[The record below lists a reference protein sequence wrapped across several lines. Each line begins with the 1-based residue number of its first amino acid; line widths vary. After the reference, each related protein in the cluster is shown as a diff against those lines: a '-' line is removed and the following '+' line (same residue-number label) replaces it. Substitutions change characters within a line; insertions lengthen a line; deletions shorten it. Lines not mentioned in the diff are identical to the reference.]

1 MRDHDRPLAHR
12 GRVASRAIA
21 SYIAREHPLPELVI
35 TSSATRTLETTQLL
49 IARWKPPPRIV
60 EDSALYL
67 ATPREML
74 NRIHAVVDA
83 SVLMLVGHNPG
94 IAELGCL
101 LAGDPAA
108 FGSKFP
114 DSWSC
119 RVPVPSRRLGVCRT
133 GLRPARNLRST
144 AGSTEAARLK

>member
-12 GRVASRAIA
+12 GRVATRTIA

-35 TSSATRTLETTQLL
+35 TSSATRTLETTRLL
-49 IARWKPPPRIV
+49 IPRWKPPPRIV
-60 EDSALYL
+60 EDSSLYL

-74 NRIHAVVDA
+74 SRIHAVVDTTA
-83 SVLMLVGHNPG
+83 LMLVGHNPG

-114 DSWSC
+114 
-119 RVPVPSRRLGVCRT
+119 T
-133 GLRPARNLRST
+133 AGLAVFRFPIDDWAFAEPGRGWLETFVRPRDLPART
-144 AGSTEAARLK
+144 A

>member
-1 MRDHDRPLAHR
+1 M
-12 GRVASRAIA
+12 
-21 SYIAREHPLPELVI
+21 I
-35 TSSATRTLETTQLL
+35 TSSATRTLETTRLL
-49 IARWKPPPRIV
+49 AACWKPPPKVV

-67 ATPREML
+67 ATPREL
-74 NRIHAVVDA
+74 LSRIHAVVDA

-114 DSWSC
+114 TAGLAVFRFPIDDWAFAEPGC
-119 RVPVPSRRLGVCRT
+119 GRLETFVRPRD
-133 GLRPARNLRST
+133 LPARPA
-144 AGSTEAARLK
+144 